1 MCDVFVLSFRVF
13 FFFRFFQE
21 KDEIRIF
28 RTPRERERGKSHVA
42 AIGAAEREEER
53 FNSFFF
59 FFFFFS
65 VVLFS
70 VGFKRTNRQSICV
83 RRERGKGELEKHKQ
97 TLLPDSSN
105 KKKTKGNEETNIDDN
120 ASARR
125 NNKEWGKATR
135 TIFSPRKRWR
145 TGKR

>member
-1 MCDVFVLSFRVF
+1 VYF

-42 AIGAAEREEER
+42 AIGAVEREEER
-53 FNSFFF
+53 FKSFFF
-59 FFFFFS
+59 FFFLFS

-70 VGFKRTNRQSICV
+70 VGFKRTNRQ
-83 RRERGKGELEKHKQ
+83 RREKGKGELEKQKQ
-97 TLLPDSSN
+97 TLLPDSSD
-105 KKKTKGNEETNIDDN
+105 KKKTKGNEETNSNDI